1 MNIKN
6 NKGITLITLTITI
19 IVLAIIAGITVYSG
33 IDTVKRTNLESMRT
47 NMLLIQ
53 AKAKEYVEE
62 ANFKIGQNSD
72 VTEKSKIVTDIFSS
86 IGCKSPYPDIPTI
99 NGNDTRGYWLVT
111 ETTFEKMGLT
121 KIYDD
126 LQDGENYL
134 LKVDVDKITVEV
146 YNTLGY
152 QGNYSLTEL
161 EELQ

>member
-1 MNIKN
+1 
-6 NKGITLITLTITI
+6 
-19 IVLAIIAGITVYSG
+19 
-33 IDTVKRTNLESMRT
+33 
-47 NMLLIQ
+47 MLLIQ

-62 ANFKIGQNSD
+62 ANFKMGKNPNEEEKKAVVKETFNGVGCTQEHSDINSVGKED
-72 VTEKSKIVTDIFSS
+72 ATEF
-86 IGCKSPYPDIPTI
+86 
-99 NGNDTRGYWLVT
+99 WLVT
-111 ETTFEKMGLT
+111 KDAFEKMGLT

-126 LQDGENYL
+126 LQEGENYL

>member
-62 ANFKIGQNSD
+62 ANFKIGKSSD
-72 VTEKSKIVTDIFSS
+72 VTENSKIVTTIFEN
-86 IGCKSPYPDIPTI
+86 IGCKSPYQNIPTI
-99 NGNDTRGYWLVT
+99 NGEDTRGYWLVT
-111 ETTFEKMGLT
+111 KTAFEKMGLT

-126 LQDGENYL
+126 LQEGENYL
-134 LKVDVDKITVEV
+134 LKVDVDNITVEV

-152 QGNYSLTEL
+152 QGKYSLTEL

>member
-6 NKGITLITLTITI
+6 NDGITLITLTITI

-62 ANFKIGQNSD
+62 ANFKMGKNPNEEEKKAVVKETFNGVGCTQEHSDINSVGKED
-72 VTEKSKIVTDIFSS
+72 ATEF
-86 IGCKSPYPDIPTI
+86 
-99 NGNDTRGYWLVT
+99 WLVT
-111 ETTFEKMGLT
+111 KDAFEKMGLT